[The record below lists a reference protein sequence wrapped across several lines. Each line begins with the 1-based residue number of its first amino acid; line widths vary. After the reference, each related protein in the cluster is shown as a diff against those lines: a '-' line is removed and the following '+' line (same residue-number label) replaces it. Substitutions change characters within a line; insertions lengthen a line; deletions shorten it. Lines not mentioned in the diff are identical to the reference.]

1 MKLKPIIKKNGFED
15 TFFVMVVLIGVIFFI
30 IIAAKAWGEM
40 RQPLDDGLNSALP
53 SDSPVN
59 ISRTLGQ
66 TTSTLIMFDK
76 LIPFLLIGLFGFV
89 LIGASLYMQHPI
101 GIFIGIIVI
110 AVAILIGSIYA
121 NTYHQIADSTQF
133 ASTTDD
139 FPISDIFMKYLPYLM
154 FFMFIGITVAIIW
167 GRNKGGGGGG
177 L

>member
-15 TFFVMVVLIGVIFFI
+15 TFFVMVVLIGVVFFV

-40 RQPLDDGLNSALP
+40 KQPLDDGLSSALP
-53 SDSPVN
+53 SDTPVN

-66 TTSTLIMFDK
+66 TTSTLTMFDK

-101 GIFIGIIVI
+101 GIFIGVIVI
-110 AVAILIGSIYA
+110 AVAILVGTIYA

-139 FPISDIFMKYLPYLM
+139 FPISDAFMKFLPYIIFL
-154 FFMFIGITVAIIW
+154 MFIGVTAAIIW
-167 GRNKGGGGGG
+167 SRKSGGGG